1 MPRLLNPGNTR
12 AISVVLDLTTTRAI
26 WNFDF
31 DQAAVSSRLLPIPCR
46 RCTTLSAG
54 DRAMDLLR
62 WMPSVVSASNLT
74 SLSRRSQKSVGKRL
88 IIQCASMVLCLL
100 LWSAL
105 NIVTPVFAEPTEW
118 APSLRKQLQAEKA
131 CQFLYM
137 LNVKEYRFLDH
148 DVIEA
153 KVHCEDGR
161 IFDVTRRSPEVRF
174 EIKECSLNTC

>member
-1 MPRLLNPGNTR
+1 MN
-12 AISVVLDLTTTRAI
+12 
-26 WNFDF
+26 
-31 DQAAVSSRLLPIPCR
+31 
-46 RCTTLSAG
+46 
-54 DRAMDLLR
+54 LLR
-62 WMPSVVSASNLT
+62 RMPSVFSIGNLI
-74 SLSRRSQKSVGKRL
+74 SLSTRSQKSIGKRL
-88 IIQCASMVLCLL
+88 IFPCASIILCLL
-100 LWSAL
+100 LGSAL
-105 NIVTPVFAEPTEW
+105 NIVTPVFAEPTNW

-161 IFDVTRRSPEVRF
+161 IFDVTRRSPEMRF